1 MKIIVCL
8 DDKGGM
14 LFNNRRQSRDRELN
28 ADVIAMTRN
37 SRLCIEPYSMLLF
50 EGSEANILCERDF
63 LDMADESD
71 YCFVENRALAPYAD
85 RIDEIVVY
93 HWNRRYPT
101 DMFFDIDLQKE
112 GFELISTDE
121 FKGYSHDKI
130 TKEIFRR

>member
-50 EGSEANILCERDF
+50 EGSEANIRCERDF